1 MPEIEISFGL
11 FDVTAKKDTTVSAS
25 NIQPF
30 IDVNDL
36 KLESVYPDAY
46 ATGEPDFWR
55 LDGTFL
61 PFPNVPKNQTWGL
74 WGLFCSGK
82 DTKFEHPITLT
93 LVMNDLHSSL
103 GITIEFCPYGNNYC
117 NDLNIQWY
125 KNDTLLSSKDFNP
138 DRWRYVCINNVNNY
152 NKLIITFNGMNR
164 PYRLLK
170 VQNVAHGAS
179 EIFTNDDLVECSL
192 LETVDLTSATLEI
205 NTLEFTLISGD
216 EKFNIFNPQ
225 GIFTLLQKRQ
235 EITIEAQ
242 TNESTTNYGTFFLS
256 EWENSSYDNMRFT
269 CEDCIS
275 IMDDIQYMGGIY
287 NNESAN
293 TIIEDIVTKAG
304 FGYTLDPLLSNAK
317 ITGHLPILSSRE
329 ALQQIAMAIGAYVD
343 TSRSGMLR
351 IYKMPT
357 TTTTAK
363 TLTRDNKFDSTKA
376 TQRTYVSGI
385 TVTAHT
391 FVKGTTIEELY
402 KDDDAEL
409 GNQLITFDEPCEIT
423 TATGCLVVE
432 SNPNYAVINVMEA
445 NVLIKGN
452 KYTDNTSVYSVN
464 DQNLQAGQK
473 ENILD
478 ITDVQLINK
487 NNVAE
492 IANRIYNYYKYRLEQ
507 EISIVLSNETVG
519 MGINVETMNNYY
531 TKGII
536 TSLETDMTGGFV
548 TKVGVVSE

>member
-11 FDVTAKKDTTVSAS
+11 FDVTAKQDSSISAS

-46 ATGEPDFWR
+46 ATGEPNYWK
-55 LDGTFL
+55 LDGNFI
-61 PFPNVPKNQTWGL
+61 PFPDVPENQTWGL
-74 WGLFCSGK
+74 WGLLCSQS
-82 DTKFEHPITLT
+82 DTKFINPIVLKINMTE
-93 LVMNDLHSSL
+93 LHSSL
-103 GITIEFCPYGNNYC
+103 GLTIEFCPYGNNYC

-125 KNDTLLSSKDFNP
+125 HNDTLLSSKDFQP
-138 DRWRYVCINNVNNY
+138 DRWRYVCLNTINNY
-152 NKLIITFNGMNR
+152 NRLIITFRGMNQ

-170 VQNVAHGAS
+170 VQNVAHGAA
-179 EIFTNDDLVECSL
+179 EVFTNDDLVSCSL

-205 NTLEFTLISGD
+205 NTLEFNLISGD

-235 EITIEAQ
+235 EISIEAQ
-242 TNESTTNYGTFFLS
+242 DNDSVINYGTFFLS
-256 EWENSSYDNMRFT
+256 EWENSSYDNMRFS
-269 CEDCIS
+269 CEDCLS
-275 IMDDIQYMGGIY
+275 IMDDVQYEGGIY
-287 NNESAN
+287 NNISAN

-304 FGYTLDPLLSNAK
+304 FGYTLDPQLATATL
-317 ITGHLPILSSRE
+317 TGHLPILSSRE
-329 ALQQIAMAIGAYVD
+329 SLQHIAMAIGAYVD

-357 TTTTAK
+357 TTLTSK
-363 TLTRDNKFDSTKA
+363 TITRDDKFDSTKA

-385 TVTAHT
+385 NVTAHT
-391 FVKGTTIEELY
+391 FIKDTTVERLY
-402 KDDDAEL
+402 EDDDATL
-409 GNQLITFDEPCEIT
+409 GTQVITFDTPCEIT
-423 TATGCLVVE
+423 STSGCLVIS
-432 SNPNYAVINVMEA
+432 SNCNQAVINVLDS
-445 NVLIKGN
+445 NVVIKGN
-452 KYTDNTSVYSVN
+452 KYIDNTSIYTIN
-464 DQNLQAGQK
+464 DENLIAGQK
-473 ENILD
+473 ENVID

-492 IANRIYNYYKYRLEQ
+492 IASRVYNYYKYRLEQ
-507 EISIVLSNETVG
+507 EISIVLTNETVG

-536 TSLETDMTGGFV
+536 TSLETDMVGGFV
-548 TKVGVVSE
+548 SKVGVVSE